1 MAARGHLD
9 VRVLAGTLKGRVLR
23 YPRDA
28 TLRPTMQRT
37 KASVFESIREQIHD
51 AVFIDLYAAAGGI
64 GIEALSRG
72 AGCVHFVESDR
83 AALVSLREN
92 LERCGVERQRGIV
105 HSERVMDFLGRD
117 VLRKIAPDIVYADPP
132 YDADEIRLLLEFFN
146 GIDYPLGALLVVEHR
161 RGTVSLE
168 TFDKLACLRVKKF
181 GESCVSYIVAG
192 GNGS

>member
-9 VRVLAGTLKGRVLR
+9 VRIIAGSLKGRVLR
-23 YPRDA
+23 YPVDA
-28 TLRPTMQRT
+28 RLRPTMQRT
-37 KASVFESIREQIHD
+37 KASVFESLGETIED
-51 AVFIDLYAAAGGI
+51 AVFVDLYAGSGGI

-72 AGCVHFVESDR
+72 AGCVHFVESGR
-83 AALVSLREN
+83 EAVASLREN
-92 LERCGVERQRGIV
+92 LERCGVEPQRGVI
-105 HSERVMDFLGRD
+105 HAEKVMDFLAGGAF
-117 VLRKIAPDIVYADPP
+117 RKIASDIVYADPP
-132 YDADEIRLLLEFFN
+132 YDAGEIRLLLEFFN